1 VREYY
6 CLVSEFRLELQT
18 LFERVEPQI
27 TEFLIQ
33 IVIFAATNDI
43 VAFDIANVQR
53 VVTRKQI
60 VDD

>member
-43 VAFDIANVQR
+43 VAFDIANV
-53 VVTRKQI
+53 
-60 VDD
+60 